1 MIAVIGA
8 GSFGTAIA
16 HCLARN
22 GQDVTLVTRNEGR
35 AAALNELSFI
45 PDYPSVV
52 RPNNLRATVNIS
64 EISSADRI
72 IMAIPT
78 QQLRDF
84 LSVHKELFQKIP
96 VLLLQ
101 KGIEK
106 GTGLLP
112 YQIVENLLSVPVSVL
127 SGPNFAD
134 EILMEMPTAT
144 TISAED
150 ESQAL
155 EWAKLFKSC
164 SFRPYVHRDMIGA
177 QVGGAV
183 KNVIAVACGVVSG
196 LGLGY
201 NASAAIITRGLAEMC
216 RLGKALGAQT
226 DTFLGLS
233 CVGDL
238 TLTCNSQKSR
248 NFRFGMAL
256 AQDQPWDESTQGTVE
271 GFHTAYSLRLLINAY
286 GVSMPICETVRE
298 LIDSKLRV
306 HDAITKLMNRD
317 LKQEVF

>member
-22 GQDVTLVTRNEGR
+22 GHEVTLVTRNASR
-35 AAALNELSFI
+35 AAAINELGNI
-45 PDYPSVV
+45 PDYPAVM
-52 RPNNLRATVNIS
+52 RPQNLKATVNVQ
-64 EISSADRI
+64 EIKHSDRI
-72 IMAIPT
+72 VMAIPT
-78 QQLRDF
+78 QQLRSF
-84 LSVHKELFQKIP
+84 LKDHQDVFDHLP

-112 YQIVENLLSVPVSVL
+112 FQIASSFLTGPISIL

-134 EILMEMPTAT
+134 EILMAMPTAT
-144 TISAED
+144 TISAAE
-150 ESQAL
+150 EATAL
-155 EWAKLFKSC
+155 EWAVLFKSS
-164 SFRPYVHRDMIGA
+164 SFRPYVHRDIIGA
-177 QVGGAV
+177 QVGGAI
-183 KNVIAVACGVVSG
+183 KNVIAVACGVVNG
-196 LGLGY
+196 LDLGQ
-201 NASAAIITRGLAEMC
+201 NATAAIITRGLAEMC

-233 CVGDL
+233 CIGDL

-248 NFRFGMAL
+248 NFRFGRVL
-256 AQDQPWDESTQGTVE
+256 AKGEPWDEATQGTVE
-271 GFHTAYSLRLLINAY
+271 GYHTAFSIELLMHTY

-298 LIDSKLRV
+298 LIDGKLGV
-306 HDAITKLMNRD
+306 NDAVQKLMNRD